1 MNSIRNTIK
10 NYLNDDIAPFSM
22 PGHKY
27 GRAFESNDLCGDLK
41 DIMIH
46 GDLTEV
52 DGLDNLHDPS
62 GVIKESLDDL
72 SRLYKSKKSYF
83 LVNGSTS
90 GNLAMIFAAFNEGDK
105 VLVERGCHRSI
116 FNGII
121 LRKLRPVYLDYNYDA
136 VLGLPISDNSNDV
149 IYHIENEKDIK
160 GIVLTYPNYY
170 GICCDLKAISEKC
183 REKGILLIVDSA
195 HGAHFGF
202 SSVLPQNAVGLGADI
217 VVESAHKTLPSF
229 TQTAYLHVMNDKLI
243 DSTDFY
249 VSAFSSTSPSYMFMM
264 SLEYSKDF
272 LKSAEEKYKNLVH
285 RIEQLKKEISSCS
298 FLRIIDK
305 EYINKSSDFPIF
317 DYDDT
322 RIVINTDKGLSGH
335 KLLKYLRDNKVQCE
349 MSDERNV
356 VLIPT
361 PFNIEEDYD
370 KLIEALIKCRRSD
383 ICDESKE
390 VCYMNSYEKVIEPYE
405 ASSSEKITVN
415 IDDSDGMIAGDNIVP
430 YPPGIPLVV
439 MGEKIN
445 KEHIK
450 SVKRLLDSGVDV
462 LGVSGDTI
470 KVIKN
475 K

>member
-10 NYLNDDIAPFSM
+10 NYLDEDIAPFSM

-27 GRAFESNDLCGDLK
+27 GRAFKENNLYDNITKL
-41 DIMIH
+41 MIN

-62 GVIKESLDDL
+62 GVIKEALDDL
-72 SRLYKSKKSYF
+72 KNLYKSKKSYF

-90 GNLAMIFAAFNEGDK
+90 GNLAMIFAAFSEGDK
-105 VLVERGCHRSI
+105 VLIERGCHRSI

-121 LRKLRPVYLDYNYDA
+121 LRKLRPVYLDYNYDS
-136 VLGLPISDNSNDV
+136 VLGLPISNNSVDV
-149 IYHIENEKDIK
+149 ISRIENEEDIK

-183 REKGILLIVDSA
+183 KEKNILLIVDSA

-202 SSVLPQNAVGLGADI
+202 SGVLPQNAVSLGGDI
-217 VVESAHKTLPSF
+217 VVESAHKTLPSL
-229 TQTAYLHVMNDKLI
+229 TQTAYLHVMNENLI
-243 DSTDFY
+243 DNTDFY

-272 LKSAEEKYKNLVH
+272 LKSEVELKYKKLIH
-285 RIEQLKKEISSCS
+285 RIEKLKQEISSCS

-305 EYINKSSDFPIF
+305 EYINKSADFPIF
-317 DYDDT
+317 DYDNT
-322 RIVINTDKGLSGH
+322 RIVINVDKGLSGH
-335 KLLKYLRDNKVQCE
+335 KLLKYLRENSVQCE

-370 KLIEALIKCRRSD
+370 KLIKALKKCSESD
-383 ICDESKE
+383 ISDKLKE
-390 VCYMNSYEKVIEPYE
+390 ICYMNSYEKVIEPYE
-405 ASSSEKITVN
+405 ASCAEKILVN
-415 IDDSDGMIAGDNIVP
+415 IEDCEGMTAGDNIVP

-439 MGEKIN
+439 MGEKITRN
-445 KEHIK
+445 HIETI
-450 SVKRLLDSGVDV
+450 KRLLSSGVDV
-462 LGVSGDTI
+462 LGVNENKI
-470 KVIKN
+470 KAVK
-475 K
+475 